1 LIKNSLLRNYTKVV
15 YLTFVV
21 IILFILF
28 AYIKASIKPS
38 LFLWDESSYALSS
51 LEMSQTNNFLIPT
64 SGFTPSI
71 ENTKPTLVLIMQSL
85 SIKVF
90 GVNEFAVR
98 LPTIIFT
105 IALVGLCYITSHR
118 FFRNRLISLLS
129 SLILSLFIGFFS
141 LHIALTGDLDGV
153 FSFFAT
159 LTCIWYYYIFHNKQH
174 INTIDIIYLFI
185 LIMISFFSKSIAI
198 FLLTPSL
205 LLFSLLYNKS
215 ILIANFRKLIIGVLL
230 TLILIIVYFIVVEK
244 YSSGNFNRFINSDLK
259 RYLNNVMP
267 WHEQPSY
274 FYFRN
279 LLYNKMYPF
288 IFLCPLILYVLID
301 SRKRKLSNT
310 FFSFSVFVPLIYL
323 FVISIPKVKLLWY
336 DAPIYP
342 FCAFAFAY
350 SFTYVIKKLKDVG
363 RNLFASGIIILGLFF
378 VYAIFKQYE
387 NFKSI
392 KNIGD
397 LEREGALLKSVCQK
411 YPNLKQLKILMK
423 VEHLSHYDQINFYRE
438 KFRVERKLESNILTC
453 IKDIKFKDTILVSQ
467 KIFIDSLS
475 NHQFA
480 QLYTDEKGQIF
491 TKVQ

>member
-1 LIKNSLLRNYTKVV
+1 MIKNSFLGNCTKVV
-15 YLTFVV
+15 YMTFVV

-64 SGFTPSI
+64 SGFAPSI

-105 IALVGLCYITSHR
+105 IALIGLCYITSHR
-118 FFRNRLISLLS
+118 FFGNRLISILS

-159 LTCIWYYYIFHNKQH
+159 LTCVWYYYIFHDKQH
-174 INTIDIIYLFI
+174 INTIDIVYLFI
-185 LIMISFFSKSIAI
+185 LIMLSFLSKSIAI

-205 LLFSLLYNKS
+205 LLFSLVYNRS

-230 TLILIIVYFIVVEK
+230 TLILITVYFIVVEK
-244 YSSGNFNRFINSDLK
+244 FNSGNFSRFVSSEVK

-267 WHEQPSY
+267 WHEQPFL
-274 FYFRN
+274 FYFKN
-279 LLYNKMYPF
+279 LFYNKMYPF
-288 IFLCPLILYVLID
+288 IFLYPLVVYVLID
-301 SRKRKLSNT
+301 SKRNGKLNS
-310 FFSFSVFVPLIYL
+310 FFLFSIVVPLIYL
-323 FVISIPKVKLLWY
+323 VVISIPKIKLLWY

-342 FCAFAFAY
+342 FLSFSLAYSTIYAVRKIKLLGVQLYLGTVLLFIVFFAY
-350 SFTYVIKKLKDVG
+350 
-363 RNLFASGIIILGLFF
+363 
-378 VYAIFKQYE
+378 AIGMQYQ
-387 NFKSI
+387 NFQSI

-397 LEREGALLKSVCQK
+397 LEKEGTLLKEVFYK
-411 YPNLKQLKILMK
+411 YPNIKSLKILMK
-423 VEHLSHYDQINFYRE
+423 VEHPSHYDQVNFYRL
-438 KFRVERKLESNILTC
+438 KFNIEQKFSSVIITK
-453 IKDIKFKDTILVSQ
+453 INDIQIGDTILVSQ
-467 KIFIDSLS
+467 QNFIDSL
-475 NHQFA
+475 N
-480 QLYTDEKGQIF
+480 KVGF
-491 TKVQ
+491 TKIFENNLGRLFYKSK